1 MVYSRYY
8 HRRKIL
14 NMMEN
19 VLPIARLLLTQM
31 RANYDHYY
39 KNRNFCNL
47 LERKINFIEEGMRH
61 RRLCANEEYL
71 KIDDDDHRD
80 LVIDYFFGYC
90 QQCNKRR
97 TSRSQQRLQ
106 H

>member
-19 VLPIARLLLTQM
+19 VLPMARLLLTQM
-31 RANYDHYY
+31 RADNERYY

-71 KIDDDDHRD
+71 RIDDDYIKNELTNEIPELMTEIELRM
-80 LVIDYFFGYC
+80 LM
-90 QQCNKRR
+90 
-97 TSRSQQRLQ
+97 
-106 H
+106 

>member
-19 VLPIARLLLTQM
+19 VLPRARLLLTQM
-31 RANYDHYY
+31 RANDDHYY
-39 KNRNFCNL
+39 KNRNFCIL
-47 LERKINFIEEGMRH
+47 LERKINFIEEGMRN

-71 KIDDDDHRD
+71 RIDDDYIKNELTNEIPELMEQLRV
-80 LVIDYFFGYC
+80 LLS
-90 QQCNKRR
+90 RR
-97 TSRSQQRLQ
+97 L
-106 H
+106 

>member
-19 VLPIARLLLTQM
+19 VLPGARLLLTQM
-31 RANYDHYY
+31 RANNDHYY

-71 KIDDDDHRD
+71 RIDDDYIKNELTNEIPELMEQLRV
-80 LVIDYFFGYC
+80 LLS
-90 QQCNKRR
+90 RR
-97 TSRSQQRLQ
+97 L
-106 H
+106 

>member
-1 MVYSRYY
+1 MVYSKYY

-47 LERKINFIEEGMRH
+47 LERKINFIEGGMRN
-61 RRLCANEEYL
+61 RSLCTNEEYL
-71 KIDDDDHRD
+71 RIDDDYIKNELRNEIPA
-80 LVIDYFFGYC
+80 LMAQLRVLL
-90 QQCNKRR
+90 
-97 TSRSQQRLQ
+97 SRGL
-106 H
+106 

>member
-19 VLPIARLLLTQM
+19 VLPMARLLLTQM
-31 RANYDHYY
+31 RADNERYY
-39 KNRNFCNL
+39 KNRNFCIL
-47 LERKINFIEEGMRH
+47 LERKINFIEEGMLH

-71 KIDDDDHRD
+71 RIDDDYIKNELTNEIPELMTEIELRM
-80 LVIDYFFGYC
+80 LM
-90 QQCNKRR
+90 
-97 TSRSQQRLQ
+97 
-106 H
+106 

>member
-19 VLPIARLLLTQM
+19 VLPMARLLLTQM
-31 RANYDHYY
+31 RADNERYY
-39 KNRNFCNL
+39 KNRNFCIL

-71 KIDDDDHRD
+71 RIDDDYIKNELTNEIPELMTEIELRM
-80 LVIDYFFGYC
+80 LM
-90 QQCNKRR
+90 
-97 TSRSQQRLQ
+97 
-106 H
+106 

>member
-1 MVYSRYY
+1 MVYSKYY

-31 RANYDHYY
+31 RANYDNYY

-47 LERKINFIEEGMRH
+47 LERKINFIEEGMRN
-61 RRLCANEEYL
+61 RRLCTNEEYL
-71 KIDDDDHRD
+71 RIDDDYIKNELRNEIPA
-80 LVIDYFFGYC
+80 LMAQLRVLL
-90 QQCNKRR
+90 
-97 TSRSQQRLQ
+97 SRGL
-106 H
+106 

>member
-19 VLPIARLLLTQM
+19 VLPRARLLLIQM
-31 RANYDHYY
+31 RADNDRYY
-39 KNRNFCNL
+39 KNRNFCIL
-47 LERKINFIEEGMRH
+47 LQRKINFIEEGMRH

-71 KIDDDDHRD
+71 RIDDDYIKNELTNEIPELMEQLRV
-80 LVIDYFFGYC
+80 LLS
-90 QQCNKRR
+90 RR
-97 TSRSQQRLQ
+97 L
-106 H
+106 

>member
-19 VLPIARLLLTQM
+19 VLPRARLLLTQM

-71 KIDDDDHRD
+71 RIDDDYIKNELTNEIPELMEQLRV
-80 LVIDYFFGYC
+80 LLS
-90 QQCNKRR
+90 RR
-97 TSRSQQRLQ
+97 L
-106 H
+106 